1 MKLAAEAKASKAP
14 AAPRVRLV
22 AVERVIAAEEIGPPV
37 RLPIAAAR
45 HAQAVLSGKDRE
57 HFMVLHLDARHR
69 VVSLEVVSV
78 GTLTSSLVH
87 PRETFKGAILA
98 NAVAIIAAHNHPS
111 GDVEP
116 SQEDRAL
123 LQRLK
128 DAGQLLGIPLLDFL
142 VVADSAYWSASE
154 QGLMNGGQ
162 P

>member
-1 MKLAAEAKASKAP
+1 MTLAAEAGVSRAP

-22 AVERVIAAEEIGPPV
+22 TVERVIAAEDVGPPV
-37 RLPIAAAR
+37 RLPMAAAR
-45 HAQAVLSGKDRE
+45 HVQAVLSGKDRE
-57 HFMVLHLDARHR
+57 HFVALHLDGRHR

-98 NAVAIIAAHNHPS
+98 NAAAIIAAHNHPS

-116 SQEDRAL
+116 SHEDRAL

>member
-37 RLPIAAAR
+37 RLPMAAAR
-45 HAQAVLSGKDRE
+45 HAQTVLSGKDRE

-87 PRETFKGAILA
+87 PREVFKGAMLA
-98 NAVAIIAAHNHPS
+98 NSAAVICAHNHPS
-111 GDVEP
+111 GDVKP
-116 SQEDRAL
+116 SEEDR
-123 LQRLK
+123 QVFDRLK
-128 DAGQLLGIPLLDFL
+128 EAGELLGIPLLDFL
-142 VVADSAYWSASE
+142 IVSEADMWSASE
-154 QGLMNGGQ
+154 HWT
-162 P
+162 